1 MSAEVI
7 GRGDRETGRPAFVLL
22 EDGTWFAG
30 TSRGPIEPAY
40 GEVVFTTNLTG
51 YQETFTDPSYMGQ
64 IVVMTAPMIGNYG
77 INAADMESRK
87 PQISGVVVRELS
99 RKASNW
105 RSTGSLGDWLD
116 AAGVPVIQGVDTR
129 RLTRHIRSRGAMRGV
144 LALGTE
150 PGDDLRARLAAS
162 PSMVGQDLA
171 SRATVSG
178 SYTAGVDGPHVV
190 AYDFGMKRNIVE
202 MLVAEG
208 CRVTVVPA
216 DTTAEAVLALR
227 PDGLFLSNGPGDPEA
242 VEYAPEA
249 IRAITGAGV
258 PTFGICLGHQLLGL
272 AFGGRTIKLP
282 YGHRGGNHPVRDE
295 LSGRVLITAQNHGFA
310 LEGGRDGVPGAP
322 DLVVTHLNLNDG
334 TVEGIRHKELPVFA
348 VQYHPEASPGPHD
361 AYPHFAE
368 FLALIKAGAPSNPA
382 TS

>member
-1 MSAEVI
+1 MSGEVI

-30 TSRGPIEPAY
+30 SSRGAIEPAY

-99 RKASNW
+99 RTASNW

-116 AAGVPVIQGVDTR
+116 AAGIPIIQGVDTR

-150 PGDDLRARLAAS
+150 PGNELRERLAAS

-171 SRATVSG
+171 SRATVAG
-178 SYTAGVDGPHVV
+178 SYTAGEDGPHVV

-216 DTTAEAVLALR
+216 DTPAEAVLALR

-272 AFGGRTIKLP
+272 AFGGRTTKLP

-322 DLVVTHLNLNDG
+322 DLIVTHLNLNDG
-334 TVEGIRHKELPVFA
+334 TVEGIRHKALPVFA

-368 FLALIKAGAPSNPA
+368 FLALIKAGTPSNPA